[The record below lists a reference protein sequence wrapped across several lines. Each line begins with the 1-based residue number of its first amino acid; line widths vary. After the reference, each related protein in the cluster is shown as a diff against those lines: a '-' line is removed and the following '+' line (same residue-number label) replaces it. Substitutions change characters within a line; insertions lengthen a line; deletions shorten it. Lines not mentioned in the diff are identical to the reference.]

1 MEGEVGML
9 QVYTGNGKGKTTAAV
24 GLAVR
29 AIGAGLRVYMMQ
41 FMKGKAY
48 SEQSVLQGMGS
59 KLRLRM
65 TGKPFFIAEQGKLD
79 ETSRA
84 ALGDEVVVFPP
95 GKPPVEY
102 VRLLAGGLEQ
112 MEQELQ
118 AETADLILL
127 DEINVALFFR
137 LIARE
142 QLETFLDRWLPG
154 REIVCTGRNAP
165 EWLLQ
170 RADLV
175 TEMAEVKH
183 YYTKG
188 VSARKGIEC

>member
-84 ALGDEVVVFPP
+84 AL
-95 GKPPVEY
+95 
-102 VRLLAGGLEQ
+102 LLCCG
-112 MEQELQ
+112 
-118 AETADLILL
+118 
-127 DEINVALFFR
+127 
-137 LIARE
+137 
-142 QLETFLDRWLPG
+142 
-154 REIVCTGRNAP
+154 
-165 EWLLQ
+165 
-170 RADLV
+170 LV
-175 TEMAEVKH
+175 TRRDDSPRNRRA
-183 YYTKG
+183 G
-188 VSARKGIEC
+188 WPRAGRRR